1 MTGSSWFAPRTPPMS
16 SPRAKSAPPTRR
28 ASASSSRPVCSGSTC
43 TTCARRSRKRASS
56 MSTNRSPID
65 MSLRLR
71 TLLGDHPCTAA
82 LKSGAIRSDL
92 VEFDFVDYSPTNKG
106 FKPMVRE
113 QAFEVSEMAIVT
125 YLMAKSVGKP
135 MVLLPDVVVARFQ
148 HAYALYHARSGTLT
162 PRDLNGKRVGIRS
175 FTTTTGAWLRGI
187 LAEDHGVDLDSID
200 WVTFE
205 DAHVAEFKD
214 TTKRAPAGKQIIQM
228 LLDGELDAVLGEK
241 LEHPDLKPL
250 FPDVGREEKF
260 WFDSHSVVPINH
272 MIVVSRQLSDT
283 RPKAVTEVHRLLKE
297 SAALAPKASP
307 QFSVEEMR
315 RSLEMIIQYAA
326 QQALI
331 PRALAVDE
339 LFDDV
344 TRALL

>member
-1 MTGSSWFAPRTPPMS
+1 
-16 SPRAKSAPPTRR
+16 
-28 ASASSSRPVCSGSTC
+28 
-43 TTCARRSRKRASS
+43 
-56 MSTNRSPID
+56 
-65 MSLRLR
+65 MSLRLH

-82 LKSGAIRSDL
+82 LKSGAIRSEL

-113 QAFEVSEMAIVT
+113 QAFDVSEMAIVT

-148 HAYALYHARSGTLT
+148 HGYALTNATRGTLK
-162 PRDLNGKRVGIRS
+162 PADLNGKRVGIRS

-187 LAEDHGVDLDSID
+187 LANDYGVDLNSID

-205 DAHVAEFKD
+205 DAHVAEFVD

-241 LEHPDLKPL
+241 SEHPELRPL
-250 FPDVGREEKF
+250 FAETPAEERA
-260 WFDSHSVVPINH
+260 WFAKHGIVPINH
-272 MIVVSRQLSDT
+272 MVVVRQDLSKT
-283 RPKAVTEVHRLLKE
+283 HPEAAKEVHRLLSE
-297 SAALAPKASP
+297 ANRASVVSP
-307 QFSVEEMR
+307 RFTVQEMR
-315 RSLEMIIQYAA
+315 RSLDLIISYTA
-326 QQALI
+326 QQGLI
-331 PRALAVDE
+331 PRAFSFDE

-344 TRALL
+344 TRP